1 MYSRERVPVSRP
13 PERTVEETARGPVDQ
28 EQPQDYVLGLQQKSG
43 NAAVARLVQRA
54 PADRPAST
62 DAPGHHHDKGKKDE
76 PQKPAPDVH
85 ARIIKYD
92 IDGDMTRITIASG
105 PDQGIKVG
113 MSGSLL
119 TPHGKEYADFV
130 IETAEGRVSTAHVKA
145 TPDEVRANSDC
156 VVKPSTL
163 ESQAG
168 KEF

>member
-1 MYSRERVPVSRP
+1 MYFRERVAVPRP
-13 PERTVEETARGPVDQ
+13 STPAVQASERNADVQ
-28 EQPQDYVLGLQQKSG
+28 EQPQEYVLGLQRNSG

-54 PADRPAST
+54 PADKPAST
-62 DAPGHHHDKGKKDE
+62 DAPGRHDKGKKDE

-163 ESQAG
+163 QSQAG

>member
-1 MYSRERVPVSRP
+1 MYSRDRVPVPRP
-13 PERTVEETARGPVDQ
+13 STRAVDEARPGPVEQD
-28 EQPQDYVLGLQQKSG
+28 QPQEYVLGLQQRSG

-54 PADRPAST
+54 PADKPAST
-62 DAPGHHHDKGKKDE
+62 DAPGHHDKGKEE
-76 PQKPAPDVH
+76 PKKPAPDVH

-105 PDQGIKVG
+105 PDQGIRVG

>member
-1 MYSRERVPVSRP
+1 MYSRERVPLPRP
-13 PERTVEETARGPVDQ
+13 STRTIEEATRAPVEQ
-28 EQPQDYVLGLQQKSG
+28 EQPQGYVLGLQQRSG

-54 PADRPAST
+54 PADKPAST
-62 DAPGHHHDKGKKDE
+62 DAPGHHDKGKKDE
-76 PQKPAPDVH
+76 PKKPAPDVH